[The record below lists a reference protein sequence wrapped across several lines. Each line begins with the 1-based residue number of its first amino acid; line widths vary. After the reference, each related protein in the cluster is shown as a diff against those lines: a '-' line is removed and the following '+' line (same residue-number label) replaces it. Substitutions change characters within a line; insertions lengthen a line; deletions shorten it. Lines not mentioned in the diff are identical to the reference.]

1 MACDENMTP
10 NDVVQQ
16 EMGTHGAL
24 TYVVE
29 GIKTYIDDAHVV
41 QHTLVWWLLSD
52 HPVCC
57 GRWRRVAGR
66 CVTCAGVT
74 KIM

>member
-16 EMGTHGAL
+16 EMGSHGAL
-24 TYVVE
+24 TYVME

-41 QHTLVWWLLSD
+41 KRQQKLYIEHCIQALYTVL
-52 HPVCC
+52 
-57 GRWRRVAGR
+57 
-66 CVTCAGVT
+66 
-74 KIM
+74 